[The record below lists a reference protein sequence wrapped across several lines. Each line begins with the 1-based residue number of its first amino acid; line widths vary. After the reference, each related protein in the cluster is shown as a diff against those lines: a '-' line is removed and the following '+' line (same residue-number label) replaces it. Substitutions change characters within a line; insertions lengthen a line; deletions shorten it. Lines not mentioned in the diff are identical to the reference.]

1 MDNPRQL
8 AAVILTCLLTVG
20 CSTHQSKGQP
30 SASDNSGV
38 QKTDIQALR
47 DQVNGLQKQLVL
59 LRERVSRYDSI
70 SLDPTEKGYGRID
83 TSSGFFLILVGNA
96 EPYLDGYRLHLR
108 IGNPTSARYNGFKLT
123 LTWQK
128 PVPKQKDGESDQEFS
143 KRWDEWLKAEPREK
157 EFSFTEVLYPSSW
170 NPVSLVVSPATP
182 EELKE
187 LQISSM
193 DTSQVALAERK

>member
-1 MDNPRQL
+1 MCGAPAMSTNFVKISPASGRIGLTKNPISQVDGSQSAMDNPRQL

-83 TSSGFFLILVGNA
+83 TSSGF
-96 EPYLDGYRLHLR
+96 
-108 IGNPTSARYNGFKLT
+108 
-123 LTWQK
+123 
-128 PVPKQKDGESDQEFS
+128 
-143 KRWDEWLKAEPREK
+143 
-157 EFSFTEVLYPSSW
+157 
-170 NPVSLVVSPATP
+170 
-182 EELKE
+182 
-187 LQISSM
+187 
-193 DTSQVALAERK
+193 